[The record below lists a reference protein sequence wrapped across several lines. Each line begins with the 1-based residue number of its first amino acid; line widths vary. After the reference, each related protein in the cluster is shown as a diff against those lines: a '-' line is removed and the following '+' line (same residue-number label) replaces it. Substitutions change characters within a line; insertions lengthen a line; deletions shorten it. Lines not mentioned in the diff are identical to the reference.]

1 MANDL
6 LKGVAKGAAAL
17 FTLAVGGKIA
27 HESQKNFQ
35 NVKIYKPSQTKTK

>member
-6 LKGVAKGAAAL
+6 LKGVAKGVAGL
-17 FTLAVGGKIA
+17 FTLAVAGKIV

-35 NVKIYKPSQTKTK
+35 NVKIKKPSQTKTK